1 MKGLPERSVASN
13 FTQGSSTD
21 STNSDPNVVSLD
33 QKTSKTKS
41 SKASIWSSFFPSFSI
56 FEACPESSPC
66 GKKEFSSRTYGWT
79 TTLRRAV
86 KINSMRRFQ
95 ERFLGL
101 NKTDFSSSTSEKWL
115 LGVCYKASSEESS
128 DGFGTIGDSKFTSD
142 VNWGCM
148 LRSSQMLVAQPFDPV
163 YIEIR
168 HLFGDSEQSAF
179 SIHNLLQA
187 GRFCGLA
194 AGAWVG
200 PYAMC
205 RSWEALAHAEM
216 EKTNLLEGYRS
227 LPMAVYIVSG
237 DEDGERGGAPVIY
250 IERAAKLCCEFCNGE
265 DTWAPILLLVPL
277 VLGLGG
283 PLTPRHGPSTI
294 FFVPGPCWAWAA
306 RPNFHPY
313 LGQDLHLG

>member
-33 QKTSKTKS
+33 QKTSKAKS

-86 KINSMRRFQ
+86 KINSMGRFQ

-128 DGFGTIGDSKFTSD
+128 DGVIPGNGFLQDF
-142 VNWGCM
+142 
-148 LRSSQMLVAQPFDPV
+148 SSR
-163 YIEIR
+163 IWI
-168 HLFGDSEQSAF
+168 
-179 SIHNLLQA
+179 
-187 GRFCGLA
+187 
-194 AGAWVG
+194 
-200 PYAMC
+200 
-205 RSWEALAHAEM
+205 
-216 EKTNLLEGYRS
+216 TYR
-227 LPMAVYIVSG
+227 
-237 DEDGERGGAPVIY
+237 RG
-250 IERAAKLCCEFCNGE
+250 
-265 DTWAPILLLVPL
+265 
-277 VLGLGG
+277 
-283 PLTPRHGPSTI
+283 
-294 FFVPGPCWAWAA
+294 
-306 RPNFHPY
+306 
-313 LGQDLHLG
+313 